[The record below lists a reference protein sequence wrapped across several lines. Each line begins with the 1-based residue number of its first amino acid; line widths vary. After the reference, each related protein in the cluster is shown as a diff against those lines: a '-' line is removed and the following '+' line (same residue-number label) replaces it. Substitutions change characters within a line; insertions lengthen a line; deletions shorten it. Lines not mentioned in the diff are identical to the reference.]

1 MAENNGLLSNQNLD
15 KIFGITPSPAQ
26 SLLGNNFDS
35 QKNVATFAPFIAPIM
50 QQGFTPEALL

>member
-50 QQGFTPEALL
+50 QQGFTP